1 MCVFSLRFPFFFF
14 VRHWH
19 LYPLPSPSRCCFGA
33 EVALDAPQRA
43 APARRAHPRS
53 RPTCLPRIPR
63 YAASTKKTPSTRPCS
78 WCVFLPRGHPS
89 FISRSLSSRPLPPT
103 SPLTRST
110 APLPDAQWGC
120 GEDGQLGLDFAP
132 VTSSKCALDWS
143 VPTPTALALPDG
155 DRVARRDST
164 HPTKPILAGSRNS
177 AVVARSG
184 ALYTWGWNSH
194 DTLGL
199 DTEKEWVKTPCR
211 VAPFPSESE
220 ASPNAS
226 VKLATLGG
234 WHASAITR
242 DGRIYAWG
250 GNEYGQAG
258 VDAGAHRHDFVHVSL
273 HVSIPAPVLSGM
285 RVRLV
290 ACGGMNTFAVTE
302 PRGEVYQ
309 WGMTVGSQKE
319 PARAP
324 EMVPGMRDVATL
336 AAGMF
341 HALALQTDG
350 RVLSWGSGDYGQLG
364 LGKPGN
370 WDTPQIIEG
379 LSRAGVVTVA
389 AGGWHSAAITAGR
402 VCYVWG
408 RGEDGRLGLGEDAR
422 DKQAPTEL
430 KLPNRVIDAA
440 LGGTH
445 TCLLDDTGAVLSFGR
460 NNHGRLG
467 RVVHGKWTGDPG
479 VVVFPPPPGGGRWR
493 VTGVAAGGRHT
504 LATAV
509 PVPAE
514 DETTRFMRSG
524 STGSQGGSQHS
535 SPMRAQS

>member
-1 MCVFSLRFPFFFF
+1 M
-14 VRHWH
+14 
-19 LYPLPSPSRCCFGA
+19 
-33 EVALDAPQRA
+33 
-43 APARRAHPRS
+43 
-53 RPTCLPRIPR
+53 
-63 YAASTKKTPSTRPCS
+63 
-78 WCVFLPRGHPS
+78 
-89 FISRSLSSRPLPPT
+89 
-103 SPLTRST
+103 
-110 APLPDAQWGC
+110 
-120 GEDGQLGLDFAP
+120 
-132 VTSSKCALDWS
+132 
-143 VPTPTALALPDG
+143 
-155 DRVARRDST
+155 
-164 HPTKPILAGSRNS
+164 
-177 AVVARSG
+177 
-184 ALYTWGWNSH
+184 
-194 DTLGL
+194 
-199 DTEKEWVKTPCR
+199 KTPCR

-524 STGSQGGSQHS
+524 STGSQGGSQHG